1 MYQNDYDNAM
11 DLLGKVIKNGFYEL
25 DDSNFSEKG
34 TIDNILNGKSGKEI
48 LFALYGNDNGIYMP
62 NVNIQIPPLIPL
74 QTYTDVILSYAE
86 CLYKKGNISEAK
98 RQLNKVVAA
107 KNIIVSDKS
116 DVLNEIAEL
125 RKRLLLYSISNFA
138 FMKRNDMAQEEYGVK
153 DFRLLLPIPQTAIK
167 ILRASHKIK
176 DIKLFMIEKEGLKV
190 GLLSYI

>member
-1 MYQNDYDNAM
+1 
-11 DLLGKVIKNGFYEL
+11 
-25 DDSNFSEKG
+25 
-34 TIDNILNGKSGKEI
+34 
-48 LFALYGNDNGIYMP
+48 MP

-167 ILRASHKIK
+167 NSPGITQNQ
-176 DIKLFMIEKEGLKV
+176 G
-190 GLLSYI
+190 Y